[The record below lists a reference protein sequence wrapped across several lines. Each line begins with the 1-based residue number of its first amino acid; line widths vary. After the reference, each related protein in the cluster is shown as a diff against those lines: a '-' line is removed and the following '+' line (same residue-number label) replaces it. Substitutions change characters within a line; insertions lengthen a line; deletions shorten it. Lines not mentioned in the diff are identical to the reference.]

1 VLPCGFDDKAKEIMF
16 ARKVDPRLS
25 DTNYLARFVGEYDLS
40 GHVLKVS
47 LAGGGLRL
55 DIPGERQYQL
65 VPNLDGGFTL
75 KEQGA
80 FSLKFATD
88 EKNEATAPGGQNLLT
103 NPFTAY
109 AVNPAKVT
117 GVTINV
123 KGAKAFLA
131 YLTSPEF
138 QSQLASFPNTASP
151 AFFADASPKITLKSA
166 KWPARVKAGTVLT
179 ARGTISNLLPGSPV
193 VAGQRQLLRDG
204 YPTHPMRAA
213 FAAFSIERPPGISV
227 PPWPRSTPPRSRQN

>member
-1 VLPCGFDDKAKEIMF
+1 LPTVLVKHALDRALNLEAIDWRAEVLTLRKKAKASEREARASKPSVRKAGTTRPTSSRNMWANTSTPVTASWRLIFTATSSCGFQRHEDSFGALALYVVQRGRERNRRDHGEQEVQFATDVNGNISSVAVRFDDKAKEIMLT
-16 ARKVDPRLS
+16 RKVDPRLS

-88 EKNEATAPGGQNLLT
+88 EKNQTTAALLQR
-103 NPFTAY
+103 PE
-109 AVNPAKVT
+109 
-117 GVTINV
+117 GVV
-123 KGAKAFLA
+123 
-131 YLTSPEF
+131 
-138 QSQLASFPNTASP
+138 
-151 AFFADASPKITLKSA
+151 
-166 KWPARVKAGTVLT
+166 T
-179 ARGTISNLLPGSPV
+179 ARRKN
-193 VAGQRQLLRDG
+193 
-204 YPTHPMRAA
+204 
-213 FAAFSIERPPGISV
+213 
-227 PPWPRSTPPRSRQN
+227 